1 MPKEDSGYID
11 MVPANTRVDGIKHD
25 TTDSA
30 YYSVIDVHMQGIQV
44 TAGRALPLYLNTN
57 DGTINICRNMQ
68 FDDGHVGIAFPVAK
82 VSTVSSFCVQFLLEY
97 YFMSAVKR
105 C

>member
-30 YYSVIDVHMQGIQV
+30 YYSVIDVHM
-44 TAGRALPLYLNTN
+44 
-57 DGTINICRNMQ
+57 
-68 FDDGHVGIAFPVAK
+68 
-82 VSTVSSFCVQFLLEY
+82 
-97 YFMSAVKR
+97 
-105 C
+105 